1 MRRIYLL
8 LIALVT
14 IASCAKPKTPFSPSV
29 QTNQLEIISSCK
41 LTGDPIDLSVDD
53 SYIYVAE
60 DEAGYAL
67 INSNDNSLIS
77 EYNSL
82 SSFNLYKTKYIVG
95 NAADNEVIF
104 YDRSGTPTVYVADI
118 TDPTNPT
125 LLANITGSTYNA
137 TNLYVTPNDDPDMPD
152 YSTNIYWICKENEL
166 FKINKGYFDT
176 TNGYEA
182 GGDIWLPS
190 YQLESFTMDS
200 DKLYIAS
207 SQLGVDIVNK
217 DDGHRISLVNTPGE
231 ALYVLRYENYLY
243 VADRQAGL
251 QVIDITDIN
260 NPTLLEDFAYDTS
273 GYAQSLDIDSEN
285 NLLSVASGGGGVY
298 VFHLNY
304 PQKPEL
310 IGRLDSSQVGY
321 TNITKIHKGKILIA
335 SRDEGI
341 VEISIKNK

>member
-1 MRRIYLL
+1 MHRIYLI
-8 LIALVT
+8 LITL
-14 IASCAKPKTPFSPSV
+14 IIFSGCAKPKTPFSPSV
-29 QTNQLEIISSCK
+29 QSNALEIVSSCK
-41 LTGDPIDLSVDD
+41 LTGNPIDLSVDD

-67 INSNDNSLIS
+67 INTNSNSLIS
-77 EYNSL
+77 EYSNL
-82 SSFNLYKTKYIVG
+82 SSFNLYKTKYIIG
-95 NAADNEVIF
+95 NITENEVFF
-104 YDRSGTPTVYVADI
+104 YDRTGTPTIYVSDI
-118 TDPTNPT
+118 TDPSHPT
-125 LLANITGSTYNA
+125 LLANITGDTYNS
-137 TNLYVTPNDDPDMPD
+137 TNLFVSQNTDPDMPN
-152 YSTNIYWICKENEL
+152 YSTLISWVYKDNEL
-166 FKINKGYFDT
+166 FYFNTAYFDR

-182 GGDIWLPS
+182 GPKVLLPS
-190 YQLESFTMDS
+190 FFLKSFSMDD

-207 SQLGVDIVNK
+207 NQLGVDIVNK

-231 ALYVLRYENYLY
+231 ALSVLRYENFLY

-251 QVIDITDIN
+251 QIIDVTDIQ
-260 NPTLLEDFAYDTS
+260 NPVLMNDFAFDTS

-310 IGRLDSSQVGY
+310 IDRLDSSQVGY
-321 TNITKIHKGKILIA
+321 TNITKLHKGKIFIA

-341 VEISIKNK
+341 VEISVKNK

>member
-1 MRRIYLL
+1 MHRIYLL
-8 LIALVT
+8 LIV
-14 IASCAKPKTPFSPSV
+14 IISVASCAKPKTPFSPSV
-29 QTNQLEIISSCK
+29 ESNALEIVNSCK

-53 SYIYVAE
+53 SLIYVAE

-67 INSNDNSLIS
+67 INTNNISLIS

-82 SSFNLYKTKYIVG
+82 SSFNLFKTKYIVG
-95 NAADNEVIF
+95 YATDNEVFF
-104 YDRSGTPTVYVADI
+104 YDRVGTPTVYVADI

-125 LLANITGSTYNA
+125 LLVNITGHTKDA
-137 TNLYVTPNDDPDMPD
+137 TSLFVGPNTDPYMPD
-152 YSTNIYWICKENEL
+152 FSSMINWICKENDL
-166 FKINKGYFDT
+166 FYFNSAYFDKV
-176 TNGYEA
+176 NGYE
-182 GGDIWLPS
+182 GGAKTLLPS
-190 YQLESFTMDS
+190 YLLESFSIDS

-207 SQLGVDIVNK
+207 NQLGVDIVNK

-231 ALYVLRYENYLY
+231 ALYVLRYENLLY

-251 QVIDITDIN
+251 QVIDVTDIE
-260 NPTLLEDFAYDTS
+260 NPVLMSDFAFDTS

-321 TNITKIHKGKILIA
+321 TNVTKIHKGKILIA

-341 VEISIKNK
+341 VEISVKNK